1 MTISLAD
8 ALGRLQENQQSL
20 NALGVRH
27 AAIFGS
33 LARGQADEGSDVDV
47 AITVERPM
55 PASRFIPL
63 CAAIEKALGCR
74 ADIVSDLS
82 LPEGFASRIERE
94 SVRAF

>member
-1 MTISLAD
+1 MAISLAD
-8 ALGRLQENQQSL
+8 ALGRLQKNQRRL

-33 LARGQADEGSDVDV
+33 VARGQADEGSDVDV

-63 CAAIEKALGCR
+63 CEAIESALGCR

-82 LPEGFASRIERE
+82 LPEDFASSIERE